1 MAHDPF
7 WNSHQAREAT
17 MRHRPGALVRLGRH
31 HRGWTL
37 AVLGEQLGCSVATV
51 SRLERA
57 ARVGDL
63 ALVRRAAQ
71 VVGVPSFLLATS
83 LGLAAVS
90 PAVATTVAA
99 GPRAA
104 EEDPMRR
111 RTLLATATA
120 GPAAALLAVD
130 DALAVPPQPTGHAE
144 PVDQALARARAL
156 YDHGS
161 YRPLLTGL
169 PNLLGNAH
177 HAARTRRD
185 LDHARL
191 SAAYALAAAVLVKVG
206 RYGPARLAADR
217 ATTYAHVSE
226 SALAGAAAARE
237 LAIVLRHQDRGE
249 AARQLMA
256 RATADVEATGLRTE
270 AQAAAYAQ
278 MLATSAY
285 TAARSGDRTSALAM
299 ADEARRAAR
308 SLPRPRP
315 QDGCSPSPRPPSTC
329 MPSASTGPSATPAPP
344 WKPARTCTPDSSP
357 PPNAA
362 PACTPT
368 SPAPGGSG
376 TAPPMP
382 PASSWPPPASAP
394 ARSTTARPSAPSP
407 RT

>member
-1 MAHDPF
+1 
-7 WNSHQAREAT
+7 
-17 MRHRPGALVRLGRH
+17 
-31 HRGWTL
+31 
-37 AVLGEQLGCSVATV
+37 
-51 SRLERA
+51 
-57 ARVGDL
+57 
-63 ALVRRAAQ
+63 
-71 VVGVPSFLLATS
+71 
-83 LGLAAVS
+83 
-90 PAVATTVAA
+90 
-99 GPRAA
+99 
-104 EEDPMRR
+104 MRR